1 MNRFIVALVFFCLV
15 FGCAKNTTDSQHDD
29 KDNDLSQEIVLK
41 VDERV
46 IVSGTELAIEFT
58 SVTEDSRCPIDVV
71 CIWAGNGEIEL
82 ILHTPGSPVTVAKL
96 NTFQEPREISYS
108 GYQIKLKDL
117 KPYPKEGIE
126 IDPTEYQATLVIYRE
141 M

>member
-1 MNRFIVALVFFCLV
+1 M
-15 FGCAKNTTDSQHDD
+15 TDSQHDE
-29 KDNDLSQEIVLK
+29 KVNSQTQEIVQTQAIVLK
-41 VDERV
+41 VGEQV
-46 IVSGTELAIEFT
+46 TISGTELTIKFS
-58 SVTEDSRCPIDVV
+58 SVAEDSRCPVDVV

-82 ILHTPGSPVTVAKL
+82 ILHTPGSPVTVATL
-96 NTFQEPREISYS
+96 NTFLEPREISYS

-126 IDPTEYQATLVIYRE
+126 IDPNEYQATLVIYRE